1 VPSPY
6 LYQKD
11 SWTTHSL
18 YFTTSPMGCGCPP
31 LAVNMNINGRLS
43 AVLALTS
50 TGCTTSI
57 RANWR
62 LDNELDNSPSGAF
75 CHILRTG
82 YATYC
87 SQGRVEERD
96 AGDNLVRNSQVS
108 CSPHKFPVGSRG
120 VAVYSDAR
128 ILPKETSASLCE
140 AHSLE
145 MWCLNHAPPAA
156 STPLLATS
164 FCMEGEPGDA
174 DVNDN
179 CVYSGHAVNR
189 HLGGILPPPSCARPP
204 YVWRG
209 GAA

>member
-1 VPSPY
+1 
-6 LYQKD
+6 
-11 SWTTHSL
+11 
-18 YFTTSPMGCGCPP
+18 
-31 LAVNMNINGRLS
+31 MNINGRLS

-62 LDNELDNSPSGAF
+62 LDSELDNSPLGAY

-82 YATYC
+82 YAAYC

-108 CSPHKFPVGSRG
+108 CSPHMLPVGSRG
-120 VAVYSDAR
+120 TAVYSDAR

-145 MWCLNHAPPAA
+145 MCPLNHAPPAA

-164 FCMEGEPGDA
+164 FCMEAGARRRKRQRPPRIPRPRGQ
-174 DVNDN
+174 
-179 CVYSGHAVNR
+179 
-189 HLGGILPPPSCARPP
+189 PPPRRDPAPSDLCPSPLHAAR
-204 YVWRG
+204 RG
-209 GAA
+209 GLAYTLDQCF